1 MHAFLPNKSKT
12 SSNIQVHLILIHFF
26 PKKKTHHNLFTHA
39 PSEKNKFMSFFFSK
53 HSKNVQSPQTATTL
67 KLVSC
72 KKNLKLQK
80 KSPPLLLSYQK
91 KSVGKIA
98 PKNLHPKG
106 DHFRFTICFKWNRG
120 QAAMLSIIICTCRW
134 SAHASIKGLEKS
146 WSAGIRVMVDVM
158 ETFGEGEG
166 GRFPRAKYWRCIL
179 NQRLISSFVS
189 ISS

>member
-1 MHAFLPNKSKT
+1 MHALLPNKSKT

-26 PKKKTHHNLFTHA
+26 PKKKNTVTISSLM
-39 PSEKNKFMSFFFSK
+39 PPQKKNKFNFFSK